1 MESIKLSFLLMSL
14 LGMSCPA
21 LATLS
26 LVETNPIG
34 FGLILPNTPDLAGKV
49 SIAKTN
55 ATRMVVSGNYVFA
68 QTGTSGSYRII
79 SNPAT
84 PNTVVHVTIG
94 SSGVISGPGNSLTAD
109 TFTTNMTPSTG
120 SSGDVTLDGSG
131 EFQLQIGCNLT
142 LGANQ
147 AAGTYSGQ
155 LNVTLSPG

>member
-1 MESIKLSFLLMSL
+1 MERIKLSFLLMSL

-68 QTGTSGSYRII
+68 QTGTSGRYTITGG
-79 SNPAT
+79 NPYQSVNVSIASG
-84 PNTVVHVTIG
+84 TIVNG
-94 SSGVISGPGNSLTAD
+94 GGQTLVINN
-109 TFTTNMTPSTG
+109 FTTNTDTG
-120 SSGDVTLDGSG
+120 TATGQVTLDASG
-131 EFQLQIGCNLT
+131 EFTLQIGCDLT

-147 AAGTYSGQ
+147 TAGNYTGTVNVI
-155 LNVTLSPG
+155 LNPA